1 MRRMN
6 FPGEAL
12 QARREELGLSLKQV
26 HEQIRVPLQYIE
38 ALERGDVSALPVA
51 TYTFGFITSYCEC
64 LGVYPEPYLDRYR
77 TIREAASEEAI
88 AAPAPV
94 LPKAINFA
102 LPALPAHRPAWMS
115 DVITWGTICG
125 IVLLGWITYSVVL
138 KPAPQED
145 TRVNAGT
152 IEIEVPEYH
161 FLEDDL
167 AVEPAPKAQTRR

>member
-1 MRRMN
+1 MRLAN

-38 ALERGDVSALPVA
+38 AIERGDVSSLPVA
-51 TYTFGFITSYCEC
+51 TYTYGFITSYCEC

-77 TIREAASEEAI
+77 TIREMMAEAATP
-88 AAPAPV
+88 APVPV
-94 LPKAINFA
+94 LPKAVNFA
-102 LPALPAHRPAWMS
+102 LPALPAHRPVWLA
-115 DVITWGTICG
+115 DAITWGTICG

-167 AVEPAPKAQTRR
+167 SAAPAPAPSTRR

>member
-1 MRRMN
+1 MN

-77 TIREAASEEAI
+77 TIREMEAE
-88 AAPAPV
+88 APAATPAPS
-94 LPKAINFA
+94 LPRAVQFA
-102 LPALPAHRPAWMS
+102 LPALPGYRPAWMS
-115 DVITWGTICG
+115 DIITWGTICG

-138 KPAPQED
+138 KPAPQEEN
-145 TRVNAGT
+145 RVNAGT

-161 FLEDDL
+161 FLEDDI
-167 AVEPAPKAQTRR
+167 AFEPAAPAASTRR